1 MASPPHSGQKL
12 AIELDFVD
20 CQQGLAYSSAAVQR
34 RVAKS
39 ARRSALGASEGQA
52 DRRLARGSATRDVIV
67 GATVELLVEGDPR
80 PTSLAVARRAGVSR
94 RLVFYYYPRLDMLV
108 LRAVESQLARQ
119 RSLITPIPP
128 KGPADVRIDGVCR
141 QRRDLF
147 ELLGPIYGAAGNLAR
162 AHPGRPSRPVYLAD
176 LRYQLAV
183 TFAPEI
189 ARCGREGPTVLLW
202 LDAVTGWEHWQILRT
217 RDGLTPRAA
226 QLSTAALVRRVLT
239 GSLSH
244 PGQRISPER
253 PASR

>member
-1 MASPPHSGQKL
+1 MQKVG
-12 AIELDFVD
+12 AELDFID
-20 CQQGLAYSSAAVQR
+20 GQQALAYSPAAVKGG
-34 RVAKS
+34 AATS
-39 ARRSALGASEGQA
+39 ARRPTPAAGEGQA
-52 DRRLARGSATRDVIV
+52 DRRLARGSATRAVLV
-67 GATVELLVEGDPR
+67 GATVELLIEGDPR

-147 ELLGPIYGAAGNLAR
+147 ELLGPIYGAAGHLVPAHRSR
-162 AHPGRPSRPVYLAD
+162 APSRPIHLAD

-189 ARCGREGPTVLLW
+189 ERCGRDGPAVLLW
-202 LDAVTGWEHWQILRT
+202 LDAITSWEHWQILRT

-239 GSLSH
+239 GSLSD
-244 PGQRISPER
+244 PRRKIRPER
-253 PASR
+253 SASR